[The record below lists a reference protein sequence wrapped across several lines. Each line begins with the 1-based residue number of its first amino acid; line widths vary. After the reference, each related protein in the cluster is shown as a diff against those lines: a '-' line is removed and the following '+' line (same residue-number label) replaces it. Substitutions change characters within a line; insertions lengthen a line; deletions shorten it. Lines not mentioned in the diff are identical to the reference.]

1 MQQADQSDFKSIAFV
16 VVESRGMTNPA
27 QYSLK
32 EMSQEVGRYFTN
44 NHKCSMQPQLIVQ
57 LTDIKCTMVSFSLYI
72 VNLKQLLFV
81 RKFRKNCKG
90 TVVVNIYLCLQA
102 FTCIEYLL
110 NGINF
115 VVEN

>member
-44 NHKCSMQPQLIVQ
+44 NHKCSMQPHLIFQLS
-57 LTDIKCTMVSFSLYI
+57 DIKCTMVSLCI
-72 VNLKQLLFV
+72 VNVNQLLLV

-90 TVVVNIYLCLQA
+90 IVVVNIYLCLQA